1 MEASVRTVLLVNLV
15 VVEVVLHFG
24 RDIQLVARQGLRDVV
39 ENLVD
44 MAQFQVLVAS
54 HLVRRAVLRFLAG
67 HQVLL
72 VYFRECLICLRQ

>member
-24 RDIQLVARQGLRDVV
+24 RDIQLARLGLRDVV

-44 MAQFQVLVAS
+44 KAQFQVLGAS